1 MFEKG
6 ERKEWFEKE
15 KGKRIFKR
23 QKKQLI
29 IFPPNSFSRHVAHRQ
44 MVLFKTDLWCC
55 VSNPIFCFIFASFF
69 LEANRYVSQMGKC
82 RKIKCFRAM
91 TNGYPISLI

>member
-1 MFEKG
+1 MISGLIPTGGALCGTMIVAFEKG

-44 MVLFKTDLWCC
+44 MVLFKTD
-55 VSNPIFCFIFASFF
+55 
-69 LEANRYVSQMGKC
+69 
-82 RKIKCFRAM
+82 
-91 TNGYPISLI
+91 

>member
-1 MFEKG
+1 MISGLIPTGGALCGTMIVAFEKG

-44 MVLFKTDLWCC
+44 MVLFKTDRK
-55 VSNPIFCFIFASFF
+55 S
-69 LEANRYVSQMGKC
+69 RYS
-82 RKIKCFRAM
+82 
-91 TNGYPISLI
+91 